1 MVILSLKQIARIMGY
16 THKSAASRTKRR
28 ALRELGKGDAKYI
41 TEEEF
46 MKWLGKDF
54 LKEVDKT

>member
-1 MVILSLKQIARIMGY
+1 VVILSLKQIARIMGY

-54 LKEVDKT
+54 